1 MKSFSISEVLKSSWE
16 VFKKNWQGLYVVFL
30 VLALLSFVP
39 AFLSSALVKSAPAA
53 SILVSLLS
61 WVLSLVTAL
70 GMVKVALKVV
80 DGEKAEVAD
89 LFYAVKKLS
98 LVGKY
103 FLTSVVF
110 GLVFLGAVLPIG
122 LLVGVVTYLA
132 KGADLRALWAVLAVV
147 ALPLFVYVS
156 VRLQFWVYVLVDKEL
171 WGLDVLKS
179 AWGMTKGMVLNL
191 ILFAL
196 VVLLLNVVGAFLF
209 VLGLLI
215 TIPISMLA
223 MATVFRK
230 ISK

>member
-1 MKSFSISEVLKSSWE
+1 MKSFSIGEVLRSSWE

-30 VLALLSFVP
+30 VLVLLSFVP
-39 AFLSSALVKSAPAA
+39 AFLSSTLVKNAPAA

-61 WVLSLVTAL
+61 WILSLVTAL

-103 FLTSVVF
+103 FLTSIIF
-110 GLVFLGAVLPIG
+110 GLVFFGAVVPIG

-132 KGADLRALWAVLAVV
+132 RGADLRALWAVLAVV

-171 WGLDVLKS
+171 WGVDALKS
-179 AWGMTKGMVLNL
+179 AWGMTKGMALNL
-191 ILFAL
+191 ILFAIVL
-196 VVLLLNVVGAFLF
+196 FLLNLAGLLLFVVG
-209 VLGLLI
+209 LLV
-215 TIPISMLA
+215 TVPVSVLA
-223 MATVFRK
+223 MATVYRK
-230 ISK
+230 ILK